1 MLKLSVFMSPTGGHV
16 AGWRLPGASRDAG
29 LSFEPWI
36 EFAKTAERGKID
48 MLFLADGNGVNG
60 ITTPDLLAQNPTL
73 RPSVFEP
80 VTLLSA
86 LATHTKHI
94 GLVATA
100 TTTYDEPF
108 SIARRYASLDRLS
121 KGRAGWNVVTS
132 SNPEDALNFS
142 RDAHAHF
149 SERYERAEEF
159 VNVTKDLW
167 DSWADDAWLLDAESG
182 QFLDASKVK
191 LLNHKGKNFSIRGP
205 LNIARPPQ
213 GHPVV
218 VLAGGSESAKEL
230 AAKVA
235 DVVFTVAE
243 TKEAA
248 QAFYADVKA
257 RLAKFGRSEDSLI
270 VLPGAAVFTGPT
282 QADGEKLYKDL
293 QDLIP
298 EELGVALLSKLL
310 SFDLSTYPVDD
321 PLPKIEGEVE
331 GITAFRNSIMESA
344 HREGLSIRQ
353 TYQKVLP
360 ARGHLVLIGNPTQV
374 ADQMQDWY
382 ESKACDGFN
391 IVAPYLPGGLEDFV
405 DLVIPELQKR
415 GIFRKEYEGETLR
428 DSLGLPYVPN
438 RRFEEASQ
446 AS

>member
-36 EFAKTAERGKID
+36 EFAQIAERGKID

-60 ITTPDLLAQNPTL
+60 INTPDLLAQNPTL

-80 VTLLSA
+80 ISLLSA

-100 TTTYDEPF
+100 TTTYDEPY

-121 KGRAGWNVVTS
+121 HGRAGWNVVTS

-142 RDAHAHF
+142 HDSHANF
-149 SERYERAEEF
+149 AERYERADEF
-159 VNVTKDLW
+159 VGVTRDLW
-167 DSWADDAWLLDAESG
+167 DSWADDAWLLDPESG

-191 LLNHKGKNFSIRGP
+191 LLNHKGKNFSVRGP
-205 LNIARPPQ
+205 LNIARPTQ

-235 DVVFTVAE
+235 DVVFMVAE
-243 TKEAA
+243 TKAEA
-248 QAFYADVKA
+248 QAFYADIKS
-257 RLAKFGRSEDSLI
+257 RLAKYGRTPDSLI
-270 VLPGAAVFTGPT
+270 VMPGAAVFTGPT
-282 QADGEKLYKDL
+282 TADAEKLYSDL

-298 EELGVALLSKLL
+298 EALGVALLSKLL
-310 SFDLSTYPVDD
+310 SFDLSGYPVDG
-321 PLPKIEGEVE
+321 PLPTIEGEVQ
-331 GITAFRNSIMESA
+331 GITAFRNSILESA
-344 HREGLSIRQ
+344 NRDGLTIRQ

-360 ARGHLVLIGNPTQV
+360 ARGHFVVVGDPAHV

-382 ESKACDGFN
+382 ESQACDGFN
-391 IVAPYLPGGLEDFV
+391 IVAPYLPGGLVDFV

-415 GIFRKEYEGETLR
+415 GIFRKEYEGTTLR
-428 DSLGLPYVPN
+428 QSLGLAPVPN

>member
-16 AGWRLPGASRDAG
+16 AGWRLPGASLDAG

-36 EFAKTAERGKID
+36 EFARIAERGKID

-60 ITTPDLLAQNPTL
+60 INTPDLLARNPTL

-80 VTLLSA
+80 ITLLSA

-100 TTTYDEPF
+100 TTTYDEPY
-108 SIARRYASLDRLS
+108 SVARRYASLDRLS

-142 RDAHAHF
+142 KDSHAHF
-149 SERYERAEEF
+149 SERYERAGEF
-159 VNVTKDLW
+159 VDITRDLW
-167 DSWADDAWLLDAESG
+167 DSWADDAFLLDQESG

-191 LLNHKGKNFSIRGP
+191 TLDHKGKYFSVRGP
-205 LNIARPPQ
+205 LNIARPTQ

-230 AAKVA
+230 AARIA
-235 DVVFTVAE
+235 DVVFTVNE
-243 TKEAA
+243 TKEQA
-248 QAFYADVKA
+248 QAFYADVKS
-257 RLAKFGRSEDSLI
+257 RLAKYGRSPESLI

-282 QADGEKLYKDL
+282 AADADKLYADL

-298 EELGVALLSKLL
+298 EEIGVALLSKML
-310 SFDLSTYPVDD
+310 SFDLSTYPVDG
-321 PLPKIEGEVE
+321 PLPRIEGEVE
-331 GITAFRNSIMESA
+331 GITAFRNMILESA
-344 HREGLSIRQ
+344 ERDRLSIRQ

-360 ARGHLVLIGNPTQV
+360 ARGHFVIKGDAAYV

-391 IVAPYLPGGLEDFV
+391 IVAPYLPGGLESFV
-405 DLVIPELQKR
+405 DLVIPELQAR
-415 GIFRKEYEGETLR
+415 GLFRTEYEGTTLR
-428 DSLGLPYVPN
+428 ESLELPRVPN
-438 RRFEEASQ
+438 RRFAEAGS